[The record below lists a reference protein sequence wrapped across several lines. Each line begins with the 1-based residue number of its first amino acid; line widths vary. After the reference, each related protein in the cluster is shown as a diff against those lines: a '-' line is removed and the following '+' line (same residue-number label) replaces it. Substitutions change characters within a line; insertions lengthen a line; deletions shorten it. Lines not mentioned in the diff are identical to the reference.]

1 MAARREQR
9 VMHGGVASEVAAFF
23 LFLLLDEQ
31 RKKKRV
37 EKIFIQSRVDNAAYR
52 GIHVSTY
59 TNLYLSSSE
68 VSESKRL
75 DNLI

>member
-31 RKKKRV
+31 RKKKELKKYSYSHVWIMQHTEEFMSQLTPTYIYRPLKSV
-37 EKIFIQSRVDNAAYR
+37 RANAW
-52 GIHVSTY
+52 IT
-59 TNLYLSSSE
+59 
-68 VSESKRL
+68 
-75 DNLI
+75 